1 MYCCWR
7 VPDPAVAPTWSFLSN
22 HGKALL
28 CIAADPAARLR
39 DVAAA
44 LEITERAAQRIV
56 RDLVQ
61 AGYVEA
67 ERVGRRNTYS
77 VRTDLPVRLPAA
89 RQVPVGR
96 LLDLLDDDGGG

>member
-1 MYCCWR
+1 MGSPLSGAE
-7 VPDPAVAPTWSFLSN
+7 VTPSWSFLSN

-28 CIAADPAARLR
+28 CVAADPAVRIR

-44 LEITERAAQRIV
+44 LDITERAAQRIV
-56 RDLVQ
+56 RDLVT

-67 ERVGRRNTYS
+67 ERTGRRNAYA
-77 VRTDLPVRLPAA
+77 VRTDLPLTLPVA

-96 LLDLLDDDGGG
+96 LLDVLVHTTD